1 MMEFAKFAAFILSW
15 ASLALTIVAVAIPD
29 WRINDVEGEVVELI
43 RRTQGLW
50 TKCAFFPTGNWQC
63 EDYDRF
69 FIALPAAITG
79 ARVFSVISLIFQV
92 VCMVA
97 QPFGMYCTRIPDG
110 DGNEHEANKTKAKI
124 SIGCGALSILA
135 GICIGIAVSWYA
147 ALVVEDYSRFTTGM
161 SAGIETSVQRFIYG
175 KGLYLGWVAMCT
187 LIIQGVMLCCS
198 SWGDQ
203 SNQTYDQ
210 NYHTGTQYAD
220 TPYNAYDSQA
230 KFGQSQPMGM
240 GDGGQGGHQ
249 YI

>member
-1 MMEFAKFAAFILSW
+1 MFEFVKMAAFLLSW
-15 ASLALTIVAVAIPD
+15 ASMALTIVAIAIPD

-79 ARVFSVISLIFQV
+79 ARVFSVLSLLMQV
-92 VCMVA
+92 VGLIA
-97 QPFGMYCTRIPDG
+97 QPFGMLCTTIPETDG
-110 DGNEHEANKTKAKI
+110 DKVKLKAKI
-124 SIGCGALSILA
+124 SIACGALSVLA
-135 GICIGIAVSWYA
+135 GVCIGIAVSWYA

-175 KGLYLGWVAMCT
+175 KGLYLGWVAMVT
-187 LIIQGVMLCCS
+187 SVLQGVMLCCS
-198 SWGDQ
+198 SWGEQ
-203 SNQTYDQ
+203 SEAPVGYGD
-210 NYHTGTQYAD
+210 YAAGTQYD
-220 TPYNAYDSQA
+220 QGQPYNPYDSQA
-230 KFGQSQPMGM
+230 KYPAQ
-240 GDGGQGGHQ
+240 QGAQ